1 MNSVLFRK
9 TLSYLS
15 IIAGA
20 LLASFSVACILLPND
35 AIDYGTAGIAI
46 IINKLTG
53 FNLSLCVLAVFLP
66 FLVMGAIFL
75 GKKFVIKALV
85 GAIVYMAGLEIFERV
100 PFELNTEHFIA
111 VAFGGA
117 ILGAG
122 LSLILRSG
130 GCIDG
135 SEILANIIV
144 SRIAQRTNRNISM
157 TSILVVFNILVY
169 AATYLFVNKNGALLS
184 ILVYVVATVIIDH
197 FTDRFEAIKQVTII
211 TKKPEPIITWIR
223 DDMKKTCTV
232 IDSYGAVAGTNKTV
246 ICYVTY
252 FELGKL
258 RENIKRLEDTAF
270 ITVST
275 VDEIVH

>member
-1 MNSVLFRK
+1 MQFRIRQL
-9 TLSYLS
+9 LSYIWIVL
-15 IIAGA
+15 GA
-20 LLASFSVACILLPND
+20 MLASFAVACILLPND

-53 FNLSLCVLAVFLP
+53 FNLSLCVVVIMLP
-66 FLVMGAIFL
+66 FLVLGALFL
-75 GKKFVIKALV
+75 GKRFLGKALT
-85 GAIVYMAGLEIFERV
+85 GAVVYTIGLELFERV

-117 ILGAG
+117 ILGVG
-122 LSLILRSG
+122 LSLILRAG

-135 SEILANIIV
+135 SEILANLIV
-144 SRIAQRTNRNISM
+144 SRIARKTNRNISM
-157 TSILVVFNILVY
+157 TGILVGFNILVY
-169 AATYLFVNKNGALLS
+169 AAAFIFVDRNGALLS

-211 TKKPEPIITWIR
+211 TRKPDRIIEWIR
-223 DDMKKTCTV
+223 NDMKKTCTV
-232 IDSYGAVAGTNKTV
+232 MDSYGAVAGENKTV

-258 RENIKRLEDTAF
+258 RENISLLEDTAF

-275 VDEIVH
+275 IDEIIK